1 VGALIRA
8 ATTQPF
14 DGLFTPYVTGGNMTP
29 TPIACPFC
37 SKNLVVGSGQTHC
50 HHCHKELP
58 ANIRALLKSAFAQ
71 SDTTLRCKFCGNEI
85 SATATECGRCGGG
98 TAYGLAVEDEVTPT
112 VAASPPSKRTSS
124 PALKRY
130 LDLYRAARLLN
141 GLGTTVK
148 IVGIVVAVVIF
159 VFWFI
164 LGIASA
170 QGRSSGPF
178 GPDPATQSAA
188 QAVAFFIC
196 VAIGVVFG
204 ALIGGLFFLMGVLIS
219 AQGQLLM
226 AHADSAV
233 HTSPFLT
240 DEERATAMSLP
251 YTAPVAAAGVG

>member
-1 VGALIRA
+1 
-8 ATTQPF
+8 
-14 DGLFTPYVTGGNMTP
+14 MTP
-29 TPIACPFC
+29 SPIVCPFC
-37 SKNLVVGSGQTHC
+37 SKNLVIGSGQTHC

-58 ANIRALLKSAFAQ
+58 SNIRALLKSAFAP

-85 SATATECGRCGGG
+85 SATAAECGCCGHG
-98 TAYGLAVEDEVTPT
+98 TAYGLAAEDKEPPS
-112 VAASPPSKRTSS
+112 VAASPPSKRTTS

-164 LGIASA
+164 LGIAASA

-204 ALIGGLFFLMGVLIS
+204 ALIGGLFFLLGVLIS
-219 AQGQLLM
+219 AQGQLLV

-240 DEERATAMSLP
+240 DEERASAMALP
-251 YTAPVAAAGVG
+251 YTAPVAGAAAG